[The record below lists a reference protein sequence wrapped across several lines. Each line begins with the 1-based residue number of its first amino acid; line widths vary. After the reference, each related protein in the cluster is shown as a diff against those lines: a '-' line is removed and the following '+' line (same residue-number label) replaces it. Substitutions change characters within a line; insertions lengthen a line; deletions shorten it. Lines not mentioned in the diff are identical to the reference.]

1 MGRLNEALRGHE
13 VVAIDTNCFIYYLEG
28 GMWAEE
34 LKDNLFLP
42 LERGSFRAVTSVL
55 TVAEIL
61 VRPKSLGFQDVCDE
75 YVLLLSSY
83 PNLEIVPF
91 TLRIAIRCAEVR
103 ARYRIRTPDA
113 LQVATAL
120 EEGAGVFLTND
131 ADLPSQVDGLQVAI
145 LGDFLK

>member
-1 MGRLNEALRGHE
+1 MGRLNEVLRGYE
-13 VVAIDTNCFIYYLEG
+13 IVAIDTNCFIYYLEG

-42 LERGSFRAVTSVL
+42 LEEGSFRAVTSVL
-55 TVAEIL
+55 TIAEML
-61 VRPKSLGFQDVCDE
+61 VRPKSLGLQDVCEE
-75 YVLLLSSY
+75 YILLLSSY

-103 ARYRIRTPDA
+103 AHYRLPTPDA

-131 ADLPSQVDGLQVAI
+131 TDLPSQVDGLHVAI
-145 LGDFLK
+145 LHDFLR

>member
-1 MGRLNEALRGHE
+1 VGGLNEALRGYE
-13 VVAIDTNCFIYYLEG
+13 VVAIDTDCFIYYLEG
-28 GMWAEE
+28 GMWAKE

-42 LERGSFRAVTSVL
+42 LEEGSFRAVASVL

-61 VRPKSLGFQDVCDE
+61 VKPKSLGLQDVCEE
-75 YVLLLSSY
+75 YILLLSSY
-83 PNLEIVPF
+83 PHLEIVPF
-91 TLRIAIRCAEVR
+91 TLQIAIRCAEVR

-131 ADLPSQVDGLQVAI
+131 ADLPSQVEGLQVAI